1 MSHHLS
7 QKLSRWGRPNV
18 VGLGK
23 LNVSQM
29 TVSGGKLT
37 LATQSSSPVP
47 ASCLPRYMEVPRWCR
62 SSLPQILYQAVDAY
76 ANRVEAAANSAEGKT
91 RVAEEEMGRAQDM
104 VEVTQQ
110 KILARFPF
118 SSFYPFS
125 SGKDVSVI
133 PQGFLWGGRFSST
146 RSRMIIPYI

>member
-7 QKLSRWGRPNV
+7 QKSSRWGRPNV

-62 SSLPQILYQAVDAY
+62 SPLPQILYQAVDAY

-91 RVAEEEMGRAQDM
+91 RVAEEEMGRAQDV
-104 VEVTQQ
+104 VEVTQT

-118 SSFYPFS
+118 LAFFPFS
-125 SGKDVSVI
+125 SGRDVSVI

-146 RSRMIIPYI
+146 RSRMIIPCM

>member
-7 QKLSRWGRPNV
+7 QKLSRWGRPKF
-18 VGLGK
+18 VGLEK

-91 RVAEEEMGRAQDM
+91 RIAEEEMGRAQDM
-104 VEVTQQ
+104 VEVTQT

-118 SSFYPFS
+118 LAFFPFS
-125 SGKDVSVI
+125 SGRDVSVI
-133 PQGFLWGGRFSST
+133 PQGFLWVARFSST
-146 RSRMIIPYI
+146 RSHMIIPSM